1 MGDESEKKGFLSRL
15 FGGANKGSCCGSIEL
30 EELPNE
36 GATKKA
42 KKGSCCGSFELE
54 EIPDDSKV
62 EKEK

>member
-30 EELPNE
+30 EEIPNE
-36 GATKKA
+36 SAIKKA
-42 KKGSCCGSFELE
+42 KKGSCCCNIELE
-54 EIPDDSKV
+54 EIPDGSKV